1 MDELFILTRIPDSCR
16 NVSMDE
22 KPPYL
27 DAPLRQSTPA
37 RRPISAKKLA
47 ANRRNALLSTGPR
60 TARGKARA
68 AMNSLKH
75 GILSRKLVIPEI
87 EGEGA
92 AREFH
97 AMMADLTAD
106 LNPMGALEHLM
117 VQQIGVAAWRLRR
130 VLKYENRVA
139 FLNSHRWKA
148 PPSTLGALSD
158 TMLGEE
164 WQRHSY
170 DGDEIL
176 ADTGLNDLSLPEPEQ
191 VTTISRYENSLMRHL
206 FRAMEKLE
214 RLQSRRRV
222 AAAEGDT
229 HALPPQSYRSH
240 RTRQIP

>member
-1 MDELFILTRIPDSCR
+1 
-16 NVSMDE
+16 MDE

-27 DAPLRQSTPA
+27 DAPMRQTPPA
-37 RRPISAKKLA
+37 RRPISARKLA

-106 LNPMGALEHLM
+106 LGPMGALEHLM
-117 VQQIGVAAWRLRR
+117 VQEIGVAAWRLRR

-148 PPSTLGALSD
+148 PPSALSALGG

-176 ADTGLNDLSLPEPEQ
+176 AETGLNDLSLPEPEQ

-229 HALPPQSYRSH
+229 HALEPVSYRSH
-240 RTRQIP
+240 RTREIP

>member
-1 MDELFILTRIPDSCR
+1 MDELFILTQISDPCR
-16 NVSMDE
+16 NASMDE
-22 KPPYL
+22 KPPSL
-27 DAPLRQSTPA
+27 DAPTHRTPPA
-37 RRPISAKKLA
+37 RSPISARKLA
-47 ANRRNALLSTGPR
+47 ANRRNATLSTGPR

-97 AMMADLTAD
+97 GMMADLTAD

-176 ADTGLNDLSLPEPEQ
+176 AETGLNDLSLPEPEQ

-229 HALPPQSYRSH
+229 HALAPEFYRSH
-240 RTRQIP
+240 RRREIP